1 MKIQIPR
8 YNQGPVQNSRFSP
21 VNVNIPAS
29 SGYKGLDDM
38 ANILHNI
45 SKDIDNTKNNEAQSK
60 YLQDYSDFVTN
71 QKETHKGLDANNET
85 LQKER
90 EAWQNEWMQK
100 NVLNSESNL
109 YLSNDAKKSFDRF
122 ILNHNVSAVN
132 TENIYSM
139 QELEKAKDL
148 GFKANISALS
158 EAIASENNIDNIIL
172 NEMNIDN
179 AVYTQ
184 YKGYPKEYIESLSQ
198 EYKSKARASNVE
210 NNILTNASLAAS
222 SYIKL
227 SPGIK
232 TNDKMNLAVKIRDAY
247 IDQTS
252 NRLAEERLAGVN
264 SKFSI
269 DQNVVSIFGKGS
281 EDSIGL
287 EINLKSSE
295 LFKQKREELI
305 KAKQMNQSY
314 DFGTLVDINGETN
327 SSAFLSGFIND
338 LTKNDN
344 LAKNYNGIEL
354 GFFKKTSE
362 GLKNENVIIE
372 NKTINP
378 DAYNRMIVQWNRDEA
393 EYGSLIRE
401 GLQNGTI
408 RTINDMILNGLG
420 NCSPTVA
427 VGLLKEFASVSS
439 LNEAEIN
446 IGGGL
451 KKELKNALS
460 AASGGKIKENDYYI
474 NQLSYLTYQ
483 TMQKNNNMGMPKAA
497 QLVYEKN
504 KNKIKDNEYLNE
516 AKSYSYYER
525 NTPLQ
530 ERQSGLLRAIKNRD
544 VLSGVLN
551 VSNILLDK
559 NIYSNVDKNMVDL

>member
-8 YNQGPVQNSRFSP
+8 YNQNQVQNSRYSP
-21 VNVNIPAS
+21 VDVRVPDS
-29 SGYKGLDDM
+29 TGYKGLDDI
-38 ANILHNI
+38 ANILNNI

-60 YLQDYSDFVTN
+60 YLQDYSDFITK

-90 EAWQNEWMQK
+90 EDWHNKWMQK
-100 NVLNSESNL
+100 NVLNSESSL

-132 TENIYSM
+132 SENIYSM
-139 QELEKAKDL
+139 QELEKAKEL

-184 YKGYPKEYIESLSQ
+184 YKGYPKEYIKSLSQ

-210 NNILTNASLAAS
+210 SNILTNASLAAS
-222 SYIKL
+222 SYVKL
-227 SPGIK
+227 SPGIN

-247 IDQTS
+247 IDQTA
-252 NRLAEERLAGVN
+252 NRLAEERLAGIN

-295 LFKQKREELI
+295 LFKQKREELT
-305 KAKQMNQSY
+305 KNKQMNQSY

-327 SSAFLSGFIND
+327 SSAFLSGFVND
-338 LTKNDN
+338 LAKNSN

-354 GFFKKTSE
+354 DFFTKTSK
-362 GLKNENVIIE
+362 GLKNENIIYN
-372 NKTINP
+372 NKINNP

-408 RTINDMILNGLG
+408 RTINDMISNGL
-420 NCSPTVA
+420 NKCSPTIA

-446 IGGGL
+446 NPGL
-451 KKELKNALS
+451 KEGLKNAIK

-483 TMQKNNNMGMPKAA
+483 TMQKDRKDIFAAA
-497 QLVYEKN
+497 QIVYENN
-504 KNKIKDNEYLNE
+504 KGKIKDNKYLNE

-530 ERQSGLLRAIKNRD
+530 ERQNGLLTAIKNRD

-559 NIYSNVDKNMVDL
+559 NTYSNVDKNMVDL